1 MPALSFLGRLP
12 GENGP
17 GKILCFRRKSRLAFY
32 AGKLRGQTD
41 TLYTPDYAQAL
52 ALADSAIR
60 YSPDNPR
67 FYGLKADYYESEGHY
82 RGALDTY
89 LRLIRRDSSQAQY
102 FHKIGAL
109 YDTLKTTDSS
119 AYYYRKAL
127 ERYRKALDRADLTE
141 TERQKI
147 GQDSTETKAALDAI
161 APPPGPA
168 DTKGP
173 VRVSPAH

>member
-1 MPALSFLGRLP
+1 MFKYLACCLLALSLAGCREKTDL
-12 GENGP
+12 E
-17 GKILCFRRKSRLAFY
+17 KSYAF
-32 AGKLRGQTD
+32 AEKTGWHFMREKLRGQTD

-60 YSPDNPR
+60 YSPDDPR
-67 FYGLKADYYESEGHY
+67 FYGLKADYYESVGNY
-82 RGALDTY
+82 RGVLDTY

-127 ERYRKALDRADLTE
+127 EGYRRALDRADLTE
-141 TERQKI
+141 TERQEI

-161 APPPGPA
+161 APRPA
-168 DTKGP
+168 RPT
-173 VRVSPAH
+173 

>member
-1 MPALSFLGRLP
+1 MFKYLVCCLLALSSAGCREKTDLEKSYAFAEKAGWHFMR
-12 GENGP
+12 ENSG
-17 GKILCFRRKSRLAFY
+17 
-32 AGKLRGQTD
+32 
-41 TLYTPDYAQAL
+41 
-52 ALADSAIR
+52 
-60 YSPDNPR
+60 
-67 FYGLKADYYESEGHY
+67 DYYESEGHY

-147 GQDSTETKAALDAI
+147 GQNSTETKAALDAI